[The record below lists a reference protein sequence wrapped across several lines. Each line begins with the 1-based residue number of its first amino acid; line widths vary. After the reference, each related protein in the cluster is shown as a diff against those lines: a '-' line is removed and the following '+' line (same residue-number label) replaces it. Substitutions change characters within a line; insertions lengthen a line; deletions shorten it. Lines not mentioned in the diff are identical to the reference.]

1 MQNNLK
7 NKKIA
12 VLMGGNSGEREISLL
27 SGNGVL
33 TALKNQGFNAEK
45 FDPAEQNL
53 NQLKN
58 FDIAFI
64 ALHGR
69 HGEDGCIQG
78 TLELLGIPY
87 TGPNVMTSAIGMDKY
102 RTKLIWKAAGLA
114 TPDSL
119 TFGKNDTFDEQTY
132 QQIID
137 KLSLPVFVKPATEGS
152 SIGINKANNLE
163 QLKIAIEIAFQHDDL
178 IIVEQAILGGGEFSI
193 GILGDL
199 ALPIIKI
206 VPKND
211 FYDYDAKYNRDD
223 TEYLCPA
230 PDFSPEQVAKI
241 SAEAVQAFK
250 ALGGTGWGRI
260 DFLCDNNKKHY
271 FLEINTSPGM
281 TSHSLVPMEAG
292 KIGISYEELV
302 IKILELA
309 EQNKK

>member
-53 NQLKN
+53 HDLKN
-58 FDIAFI
+58 FDMAFI

-69 HGEDGCIQG
+69 HGEDGSIQG
-78 TLELLGIPY
+78 ALEFLGVPY
-87 TGPNVMTSAIGMDKY
+87 TGPNVMTSAIGMDKH
-102 RTKLIWKAAGLA
+102 RTKLIWKACGLS

-119 TFGKNDTFDEQTY
+119 TFDKNHQFQTQEY

-137 KLSLPVFVKPATEGS
+137 KLSLPLFVKPATEGS
-152 SIGINKANNLE
+152 SIGISKVHTLE
-163 QLKIAIEIAFQHDDL
+163 ELKPAIDTAFEHDDL
-178 IIVEQAILGGGEFSI
+178 IIIEQAILGGGEYSI

-206 VPKND
+206 VPKNE
-211 FYDYDAKYNRDD
+211 FYDYEAKYNRDD

-230 PDFSPEQVAKI
+230 PDFSEEQVAKI
-241 SAEAVQAFK
+241 SAEAVKAFK
-250 ALGGTGWGRI
+250 ALGGSGWGRI
-260 DFLCDNNKKHY
+260 DFLCDSDKNHY

-281 TSHSLVPMEAG
+281 TSHSLVPMEA
-292 KIGISYEELV
+292 KQIGISYEQLV
-302 IKILELA
+302 IKILELV
-309 EQNKK
+309 K